1 MLSYIQKEFF
11 NMVNVGSMVH
21 CMELMQDDEDN
32 VFWNASEVV
41 RLVWL
46 ENEGVHQYDMRQNM
60 R

>member
-21 CMELMQDDEDN
+21 CMEWMQDDWDN

>member
-1 MLSYIQKEFF
+1 
-11 NMVNVGSMVH
+11 MVNVGSMVR
-21 CMELMQDDEDN
+21 CMELMQDDWDN

-46 ENEGVHQYDMRQNM
+46 ENEGAHQYDMRQNM